1 MDTKLLRDGRI
12 RPVFGKIPFSLFHIL
27 ANGQDEGYSQEF
39 WLEEIVGPH
48 KRNVDKIE
56 YDGRTVFRRASNC
69 WIWIIKCEMSV
80 DL

>member
-39 WLEEIVGPH
+39 WLEETYG
-48 KRNVDKIE
+48 
-56 YDGRTVFRRASNC
+56 AA
-69 WIWIIKCEMSV
+69 
-80 DL
+80 